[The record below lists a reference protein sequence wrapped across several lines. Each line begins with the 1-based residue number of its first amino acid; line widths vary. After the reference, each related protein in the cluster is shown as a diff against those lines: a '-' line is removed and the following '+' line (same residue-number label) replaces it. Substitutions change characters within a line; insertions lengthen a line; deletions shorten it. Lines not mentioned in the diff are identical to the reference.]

1 MSSNDKLR
9 LASTFHGLTAIA
21 TQIAP
26 TKNSQGIS
34 YLLADT
40 IALHSY
46 RTPTGRKCF
55 WFLIEGIKFLIVS
68 KPSILSLDTILDEIY
83 TLFAD
88 YVMKVVPSELN
99 DM

>member
-1 MSSNDKLR
+1 MQPR
-9 LASTFHGLTAIA
+9 LLQQRIHR
-21 TQIAP
+21 
-26 TKNSQGIS
+26 
-34 YLLADT
+34 DT
-40 IALHSY
+40 IARHSY